1 MANNLVVILDTGGG
15 ITVQCDGYVHNYDD
29 VHQAARDVKAILD
42 GADPAAEWDGNNPDD
57 RIEWTSEDVW
67 NEAYRVYGEGDLRTA
82 MASNQDIS
90 VGWHHE
96 RNFLA
101 SLTGLR

>member
-1 MANNLVVILDTGGG
+1 MANNLVVILDDGGG

-29 VHQAARDVKAILD
+29 VHEAARAVKAILD

-67 NEAYRVYGEGDLRTA
+67 NGAYRVYGEGDLRTA
-82 MASNQDIS
+82 MASDQDIS
-90 VGWHHE
+90 VGWHNE